1 MLLEIN
7 GLTKFFGCLV
17 AVYRF
22 YMQIFEGNITGLIG
36 PNGAGKSTIL
46 RTVSRLKPLTS
57 GNIFFRDK
65 RINNMDTPQIV
76 KLGVVHIPEGRRLF
90 PYLSVLAN
98 LKLGASLRK
107 DKAGINR
114 DINEIMERFPV
125 LRTRRNQ
132 KAVTLSGGEQ
142 QMLAIGRGLMA
153 KPALLMLDEPSIG
166 LSPLMVINVARIAK
180 DINQRGVT
188 VLLVEQNVSLAFGVA
203 ERGYAL
209 QVGRVILEGAFEK

>member
-166 LSPLMVINVARIAK
+166 LSPLMVNNVARIAK

>member
-114 DINEIMERFPV
+114 DINEIMERFPA

-209 QVGRVILEGAFEK
+209 QVGRVILEGAVEK

>member
-1 MLLEIN
+1 M
-7 GLTKFFGCLV
+7 TKFFGCLV

-114 DINEIMERFPV
+114 DINEIMERFPA

>member
-1 MLLEIN
+1 
-7 GLTKFFGCLV
+7 LTKFFGCLV

>member
-114 DINEIMERFPV
+114 DINEIMERFPA

-166 LSPLMVINVARIAK
+166 LSPLMVNNVARIAK